1 MVSMMELSADEKV
14 QRDVL
19 DELHWDPQVKPTDVG
34 VEVDGGVVTL
44 TGTVTNYKERRAAAE
59 AVLRVY
65 GVHGL
70 VNDIVVKTPSAYLKS
85 DTEIARAAAQAI
97 EWDTIIPEERVKVR
111 VSDGWIILEGTVDHY
126 YEKREAENAVE
137 GLVGVRGVSN
147 TIKIEPKENATV
159 FSFEVKEQI
168 ERAITRNAEIDARR
182 IRVSID
188 DSNVTL
194 SGNVRS
200 WAESRE
206 AEGAAW
212 ATPGVRSVRNDL
224 RVVP

>member
-1 MVSMMELSADEKV
+1 MVSMTELSTDEKV

-19 DELHWDPQVKPTDVG
+19 DELHWDPQVKPTDIG
-34 VEVDGGVVTL
+34 VELNGGVVTL

-59 AVLRVY
+59 AALRVY

-70 VNDIVVKTPSAYLKS
+70 VNDIVVKTPSVYLRS
-85 DTEIARAAAQAI
+85 DTEIARVAAQAI
-97 EWDTIIPEERVKVR
+97 EWDTTIPEDRVKVR
-111 VSDGWIILEGTVDHY
+111 VSDSWITLEGTVDHY
-126 YEKREAENAVE
+126 YERRAAEEAIE

-147 TIKIEPKENATV
+147 DIGIEPEEKAV
-159 FSFEVKEQI
+159 VSAYEVKDQI

-182 IRVSID
+182 IRVSIE

-194 SGNVRS
+194 RGNVRS

-212 ATPGVRSVRNDL
+212 STPGVKSVRNDL